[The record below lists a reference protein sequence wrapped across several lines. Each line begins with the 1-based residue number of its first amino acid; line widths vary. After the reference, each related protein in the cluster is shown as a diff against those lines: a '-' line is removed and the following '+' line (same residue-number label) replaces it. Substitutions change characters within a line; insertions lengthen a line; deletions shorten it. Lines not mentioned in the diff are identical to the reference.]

1 MSKWSSDLVWSL
13 VASLSISLLVFF
25 IGKVPIFGSMVS
37 FFLLVLVGLFV
48 LIRFYRFLGTNKT
61 LTWII
66 VLAFS
71 FRIGFGIFSTYSLP
85 VVGYDQETQK
95 KGYLFRDAYNRDT
108 QAWKLAESNSPI
120 WNAFGNEFF
129 SDQYGGLLA
138 ISALI
143 YRYLSPLFH
152 MKLLILVLAVIVT
165 TIGIPFVWNI
175 PSKHQNGNIFATL
188 IYAFYPDAIMFS
200 SSQMREPFL
209 MGLSAILFWLITS
222 KRLPTKKRIIFAI
235 VTGLLLFVLSTKAA
249 VFIIL
254 LAVIWAFMENQ
265 DQKENIIPTLLLL
278 AGGSFLTLTMGF
290 LSWRWIIEAS
300 KWDAILSVQNSGWV
314 QLIFSRIPELLQLPF
329 LTIYGLLQ
337 PVLPAAIVEPAIAFW
352 KSINILRAVGWAILA
367 PLMVYSLIMI
377 FRIPKM
383 NKRKWTV
390 LIIFVILWLLLSSLR
405 AGGDM
410 WDNPRYRLALLV
422 PIACVAGLSFEYGWR
437 QKDHWFRR
445 ILLAELIFNLF
456 FLQWYLSRYLNLFGR
471 FDFTIMIAL
480 IALLIFGILV
490 QGIFHEAKLN
500 KLAKSKQLGN

>member
-1 MSKWSSDLVWSL
+1 MSKWASDLALSL
-13 VASLSISLLVFF
+13 VVSLCISLLVVF
-25 IGKVPIFGSMVS
+25 IGKIPILSTMVS
-37 FFLLVLVGLFV
+37 FFILVLVGLFL
-48 LIRFYRFLGTNKT
+48 LIRFYRFLGMNKT

-66 VLAFS
+66 VLAF
-71 FRIGFGIFSTYSLP
+71 FLRIGFGIFSSYSLP

-95 KGYLFRDAYNRDT
+95 EGYLFRDAYNRDT

-152 MKLLILVLAVIVT
+152 MKLLILVLAVIVA

-175 PSKHQNGNIFATL
+175 PLKYQNGSLFATL
-188 IYAFYPDAIMFS
+188 VYAFYPDAIIFG

-209 MGLSAILFWLITS
+209 MGLSAILFWLMIS
-222 KRLPTKKRIIFAI
+222 KRLSTIKRIIFAI
-235 VTGLLLFVLSTKAA
+235 ITGLLLFVLSTKAA

-254 LAVIWAFMENQ
+254 MAIIWAFMESQ
-265 DQKENIIPTLLLL
+265 DQKKNKIPGLALY
-278 AGGSFLTLTMGF
+278 AGGTFLTIIMGF

-300 KWDAILSVQNSGWV
+300 KWDAILAVQNSGWV
-314 QLIFSRIPELLQLPF
+314 QLIFSRIPESFQLPF
-329 LTIYGLLQ
+329 LTVYGLLQ
-337 PVLPAAIVEPAIAFW
+337 PVLPAALVEPAIAFW
-352 KSINILRAVGWAILA
+352 KSINIVRAFGWAILA
-367 PLMVYSLIMI
+367 PFLVYSLVMI
-377 FRIPKM
+377 FRIPK
-383 NKRKWTV
+383 NNRQKWTV

-422 PIACVAGLSFEYGWR
+422 PIACVSGLSFNYGLR
-437 QKDHWFRR
+437 QKDHWFIR

-471 FDFTIMIAL
+471 LDFSIMIAL

-490 QGIFHEAKLN
+490 QGIFHEVMLN
-500 KLAKSKQLGN
+500 KRAKPKQFVN